1 MTTQSSPVTS
11 VVATGAVLADV
22 SAEQRAVNVA
32 VVGALAVVIML
43 GLVGNLLVVAV
54 YRPRRGGVATSPAVL
69 FILVMAA
76 LDLASCLLT
85 VRYEMLDLLRPYDND
100 NVVLCQTFRSVP
112 GVCGE
117 GGCFLDLLRPYD
129 NNNVVLCQTFRSVG
143 GVGGCGDGDFLDLLR
158 PNDNNDNVS
167 CARPSGQSVVWMGVG
182 MGGGVGRGGGF
193 VVILRSYD
201 NDSVVRCQTF
211 RSVCGVGGCG
221 DAVGGWGGALFSSL
235 ALFT

>member
-32 VVGALAVVIML
+32 VVGALAVVIVV

-85 VRYEMLDLLRPYDND
+85 VPYEMLDLLRPYDND

-112 GVCGE
+112 GVC
-117 GGCFLDLLRPYD
+117 D
-129 NNNVVLCQTFRSVG
+129 
-143 GVGGCGDGDFLDLLR
+143 
-158 PNDNNDNVS
+158 
-167 CARPSGQSVVWMGVG
+167 
-182 MGGGVGRGGGF
+182 GGGGGGGLSRPPQALRQQQRGPVPDFQVSWWCGWMWGWGLSRPPQANRQQQRQRGPVPDLQVSPWCGWVWGWGGGGGF
-193 VVILRSYD
+193 VDIIRSYD
-201 NDSVVRCQTF
+201 NGSMVRCQTF

-221 DAVGGWGGALFSSL
+221 DAVGGGALFSSL
-235 ALFT
+235 TLFT